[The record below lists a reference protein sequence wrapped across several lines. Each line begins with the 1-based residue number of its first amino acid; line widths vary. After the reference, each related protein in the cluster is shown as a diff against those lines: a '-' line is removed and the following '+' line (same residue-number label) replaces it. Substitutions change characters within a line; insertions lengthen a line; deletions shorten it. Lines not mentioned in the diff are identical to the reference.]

1 MLGRWCGALGY
12 ILVAH
17 LTGSP
22 GLDPKA
28 EVRHLITALGP
39 DPCPFNFADTAY
51 CLGQLYT
58 RSGSDICTVLAL
70 CRVSCE

>member
-17 LTGSP
+17 LSGSP

-28 EVRHLITALGP
+28 EV
-39 DPCPFNFADTAY
+39 
-51 CLGQLYT
+51 
-58 RSGSDICTVLAL
+58 
-70 CRVSCE
+70 